1 MSHRREYD
9 IAFVGLKQGVHVF
22 EYRVDDKFFLDY
34 GEQEFTN
41 CIADI
46 KLTLEKNA
54 SFMQLKFDI
63 GGTANVFCD
72 RCGNTLSKQLWDE
85 FTIIVKMTDEPDVMN
100 EQEEDPD
107 VYYISRGES
116 HLHVADWLFEFVN
129 LTIPFQKMCNEEEM
143 GGSQCNNEVLEKL
156 RKMEEEVR
164 KDNNNPLM
172 KGLEKFKDLDN

>member
-22 EYRVDDKFFLDY
+22 EYRVDDKFFLEY

-63 GGTANVFCD
+63 GGTADVSCD

-85 FTIIVKMTDEPDVMN
+85 FTIIVKMTDEPDTMN

-129 LTIPFQKMCNEEEM
+129 LSIPFQKMCNEEEM
-143 GGSQCNNEVLEKL
+143 GGPQCNNDVLEKL
-156 RKMEEEVR
+156 RKMEEDVR
-164 KDNNNPLM
+164 RDSSNPLM

>member
-1 MSHRREYD
+1 
-9 IAFVGLKQGVHVF
+9 
-22 EYRVDDKFFLDY
+22 
-34 GEQEFTN
+34 
-41 CIADI
+41 
-46 KLTLEKNA
+46 
-54 SFMQLKFDI
+54 
-63 GGTANVFCD
+63 
-72 RCGNTLSKQLWDE
+72 LWDE

>member
-1 MSHRREYD
+1 MNHRREYD
-9 IAFVGLKQGVHVF
+9 IAFVGLKPGVHVF
-22 EYRVDDKFFLDY
+22 EYRVDDKFFSTY
-34 GEQEFTN
+34 GEQEFNN

-46 KLTLEKNA
+46 KLSLEKN
-54 SFMQLKFDI
+54 SNFMQLRFDI
-63 GGTANVFCD
+63 GGSADVLCD
-72 RCGNTLSKQLWDE
+72 RCGNTLTKQLWDE

-129 LTIPFQKMCNEEEM
+129 LSIPFQKMCNEEEM
-143 GGSQCNNEVLEKL
+143 GGPQCNNEVLEKL

-164 KDNNNPLM
+164 KDSSNPLM